1 MRILIITDMVPYPP
15 VSGGLVR
22 VYNLSRRIARRHQ
35 VSLAALMETP
45 DQAKGISHLREFCHR
60 VETGNVRRRHPLAHL
75 PGLFRYA
82 LAGKPL
88 ELKFWYSE
96 ELADGIRRLCS
107 TIDYD
112 IVQIEQ
118 SVMAQYLEALP
129 PDAHCR
135 RILML
140 HDIDFE
146 QASRIYRFER
156 RLDRKTRALLYG
168 LMMRRWEPRYAER
181 FDRCATVSEMDRRL
195 LMAAN
200 PRLRVEVI
208 PNGVDTQAYQPLPR
222 EDASRALLFIGD
234 MSYLPCVDA
243 MLYFC
248 REMLPRIRNMVGKVE
263 LWIVG
268 KDPLPEVARLGS
280 DGVHITGQV
289 DSVTPYYEQST
300 VCVVPLRAGGGT
312 RIKILEAMALG
323 RPVVSTAIGC
333 EGLDV
338 VDSEHLLIADS
349 PEHFAE
355 KTVRLLKDK
364 MLYRHITTNARQLV
378 VARYDW
384 DVIAGQL
391 MQVYAEMVE

>member
-1 MRILIITDMVPYPP
+1 MQILIITDMIPYPP

-22 VYNLSRRIARRHQ
+22 VYNLLRRIAGRHQ
-35 VSLAALMETP
+35 VTLVALLEAP
-45 DQAKGISHLREFCHR
+45 DQAKGISHLREFCYR

-75 PGLFRYA
+75 PGLFHYA

-88 ELKFWYSE
+88 ELWFWYSE
-96 ELADGIRRLCS
+96 ELADSIRRLCS
-107 TIDYD
+107 TMNFD

-118 SVMAQYLEALP
+118 SIMAQYLEALP
-129 PDAHCR
+129 PDTRCK

-146 QASRIYRFER
+146 QAKRLYCLER
-156 RLDRKTRALLYG
+156 RLDRKIRTRLYG
-168 LMMRRWEPRYAER
+168 LMMRRWEPWCAER
-181 FDRCATVSEMDRRL
+181 FDRCATVSEVDRRL

-200 PRLRVEVI
+200 PRLCVDVI
-208 PNGVDTQAYQPLPR
+208 PNGVDTQMYQPLPR
-222 EDASRALLFIGD
+222 EDASRALLFIGN

-243 MLYFC
+243 MLHFC
-248 REMLPRIRNMVGKVE
+248 REVLPRIRNMIGEVE

-268 KDPLPEVARLGS
+268 KDPLPEVTRLGG
-280 DGVHITGQV
+280 DGVHVTGQV
-289 DSVTPYYEQST
+289 DHVMPYYKRST

-312 RIKILEAMALG
+312 RLKILEAMALG
-323 RPVVSTAIGC
+323 RPVVSTTIGC

-338 VDSEHLLIADS
+338 VDGEHVLIADS

-355 KTVRLLKDK
+355 KTVRLLADN

-391 MQVYAEMVE
+391 MQIYTEMVE

>member
-1 MRILIITDMVPYPP
+1 MQILIITDMIPYPP

-22 VYNLSRRIARRHQ
+22 VYNLLRRVARQHQ
-35 VSLAALMETP
+35 VSLAALIETS
-45 DQAKGISHLREFCHR
+45 DQAKGISHLQEFCHR

-96 ELADGIRRLCS
+96 ELANGIRRLCS
-107 TIDYD
+107 TIDFD

-118 SVMAQYLEALP
+118 SVMAQYLEVLP
-129 PDAHCR
+129 PDAHCK

-146 QASRIYRFER
+146 QAGRIYRFER
-156 RLDRKTRALLYG
+156 RLDGRIRTLLYG
-168 LMMRRWEPRYAER
+168 LMMRCWEPRYAGR
-181 FDRCATVSEMDRRL
+181 FDRCATVSEVDRRL

-200 PRLRVEVI
+200 PRLCVDVI
-208 PNGVDTQAYQPLPR
+208 PNGVDTQVYQPLPQ
-222 EDASRALLFIGD
+222 EDVFPALLFIGD
-234 MSYLPCVDA
+234 MSYVPCVDA

-248 REMLPRIRNMVGKVE
+248 REVLPRIRNVVGEVE

-280 DGVHITGQV
+280 NGVHVTGQV
-289 DSVTPYYEQST
+289 DSVMPYYERST

-312 RIKILEAMALG
+312 RLKILEAMALG
-323 RPVVSTAIGC
+323 RPVVSTTIGC

-338 VDSEHLLIADS
+338 VDGEHLLIADS
-349 PEHFAE
+349 PERFAE
-355 KTVRLLKDK
+355 KTVRLLKDR
-364 MLYRHITTNARQLV
+364 MLYRHIATNARQLV

-384 DVIAGQL
+384 DVIARQL